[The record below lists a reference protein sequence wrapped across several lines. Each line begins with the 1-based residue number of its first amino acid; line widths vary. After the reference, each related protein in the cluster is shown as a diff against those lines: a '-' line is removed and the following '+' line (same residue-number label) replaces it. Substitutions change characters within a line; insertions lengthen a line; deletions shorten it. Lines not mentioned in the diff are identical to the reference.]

1 MTTDFM
7 GGYSSIKIET
17 DVPVLMRD
25 GTRLYADIYRPDTSD
40 KVPVLLQRTPYNKAT
55 PAQPVGTLDP
65 VRAASHGFTVV
76 IQDVRGRYAS
86 EGEFYPFLNEIDDG
100 FDTVE
105 WCASQPWS
113 SGKVGMF
120 GRSYVGATQWLAAL

>member
-55 PAQPVGTLDP
+55 PAQQVGTLDP
-65 VRAASHGFTVV
+65 LYGPRPTASLWSSRTSGAATPLKVSSIPSSTRSMTDSTPWSGVRPNPRAAA
-76 IQDVRGRYAS
+76 R
-86 EGEFYPFLNEIDDG
+86 
-100 FDTVE
+100 
-105 WCASQPWS
+105 
-113 SGKVGMF
+113 
-120 GRSYVGATQWLAAL
+120 